1 MRSPFTRAAVA
12 TLGAAALALP
22 FLGGVALA
30 SPGPA
35 AAGPAVVPGSAPAW
49 ARSAHPVGA
58 PALSQRI
65 SFQVA
70 LQLRDA
76 AGAAQ
81 LAQAVSTP
89 SSSQYGKYLTPA
101 QFNARFAPTAAQT
114 AKIESY
120 LKSQHITITGAA
132 RGNRWVTASATVGQI
147 QQAFR
152 TRIKLYSHQGHK
164 VRAASGDLSVPR
176 SLKPLIAGFAGIS
189 QVIARPTLAHPV
201 TSKPGGRQ
209 WNTRTAP
216 DAGRDSTPPPAAQCS
231 VYWNEFQQTAPLAYG
246 RTSFPTPNCGYSPRQ
261 LRTAY
266 GVQALNS
273 AGLTG
278 RGVTVAIV
286 DAYDSPTIL
295 ADANAYSVLQN
306 EPQFGPGQF
315 TDNSVDPGTFNDQ
328 GECDGEAGWNEEQT
342 LDVEAVHGVAPGAS
356 VEYYGA
362 QNCADGID
370 TALNQVV
377 QDDTAQIV
385 SNSYGDEGEGGLG
398 NEVAI
403 EHSIFLQGAAEG
415 IGFYFSTGDDGDNT
429 PIGDPIEEADYPAT
443 DTLVT
448 AVGGTSLGINSNNS
462 YKFETSWGND
472 IDPVNFTPT
481 PAVYSLPL
489 PGEFGGGGG
498 GGASRLFAQPAY
510 QRGTVPKALS
520 EMHGGTPMRVVPDVA
535 DVGDPETG
543 YLICI
548 DAASTGGTCQGDSLV
563 QIGGTSLACPV
574 FAAIQ
579 SVASQGRRFPIGFAN
594 PSLYLLPRT
603 AFHDVQSANAP
614 NHPLAMMTDS
624 GHTLI
629 TMDHDTSLTDTP
641 GFDDTTGLG
650 TPNGVIYVGAEHVLG
665 GGGTH

>member
-1 MRSPFTRAAVA
+1 MRSHFARSAVA

-22 FLGGVALA
+22 FLGSVALA

-35 AAGPAVVPGSAPAW
+35 AAGPAAVPGSAPAW
-49 ARSAHPVGA
+49 ARSARPAGA
-58 PALSQRI
+58 PALSERI

-70 LQLRDA
+70 LRLRDA
-76 AGAAQ
+76 AGAAN

-101 QFNARFAPTAAQT
+101 QFNARYAPTAAQI
-114 AKIESY
+114 AKVKAYLESE
-120 LKSQHITITGAA
+120 HITVTGSA
-132 RGNRWVTASATVGQI
+132 RGNRWVTASGTVGQI
-147 QQAFR
+147 QHAFR
-152 TRIKLYSHQGHK
+152 TTIKTYSRQGRK
-164 VRAASGDLSVPR
+164 VRAAASDLSVPR
-176 SLKPLIAGFAGIS
+176 SLKPLITGFAGIS
-189 QVIARPTLAHPV
+189 QVIVRPTLATPV
-201 TSKPGGRQ
+201 TAKPAGRQ
-209 WNTRTAP
+209 WNTRPGPAV
-216 DAGRDSTPPPAAQCS
+216 RRSSTPPPAAQCS
-231 VYWNEFQQTAPLAYG
+231 VYWNEFRQTAPRAYG
-246 RTSFPTPNCGYSPRQ
+246 HTSFPTPNCGYSPRQ

-266 GVQALNS
+266 GLQALNS
-273 AGLTG
+273 AGRTG
-278 RGVTVAIV
+278 RGVTVAII
-286 DAYDSPTIL
+286 DAYDSPTIA
-295 ADANAYSVLQN
+295 ADANAYSALQG
-306 EPQFGPGQF
+306 EPRFRPGQF
-315 TDNSVDPGTFNDQ
+315 TDLSVDPGTFNDRT
-328 GECDGEAGWNEEQT
+328 ECGGEAGWNEEQT
-342 LDVEAVHGVAPGAS
+342 LDVEAAHGVAPGAN

-362 QNCADGID
+362 QNCADGMD
-370 TALNQVV
+370 TQLNQVV

-403 EHSIFLQGAAEG
+403 EHSIFLQGAVEG

-443 DTLVT
+443 DPLVT
-448 AVGGTSLGINSNNS
+448 AVGGTSLGIKPHGS

-472 IDPVNFTPT
+472 IDPVDFTQT
-481 PAVYSLPL
+481 PAAYSEPL

-498 GGASRLFAQPAY
+498 GGASRLFAQPLY
-510 QRGTVPKALS
+510 QRGTVPGVLS

-535 DVGDPETG
+535 AVGDPETG

-548 DAASTGGTCQGDSLV
+548 DAASTSGVCQDKSLV

-579 SVASQGRRFPIGFAN
+579 ALASQGRHFPIGSAN
-594 PSLYLLPRT
+594 PSLYTLPAA
-603 AFHDVQSANAP
+603 AFHDVKAP

-641 GFDDTTGLG
+641 GYDDTTGLG
-650 TPNGVIYVGAEHVLG
+650 TPHGRRFVRAEHLLG
-665 GGGTH
+665 GAGTH